1 MKKTV
6 VKRVKNEYDTQL
18 LIRRDKYYMA
28 LNTLQQQARKVY
40 ILMFTEQMYIKGSFM
55 GEKEH
60 AELLNAKSALE
71 VYLATYEETLADYVN
86 YFKTNQNKLGEEY
99 IMPNVWTGRE
109 IVRREIESIYG
120 GKF

>member
-6 VKRVKNEYDTQL
+6 VKRIKNEYDTQL

-28 LNTLQQQARKVY
+28 LNTLRQQARKVY
-40 ILMFTEQMYIKGSFM
+40 ILMFTEQMYIKGSAM
-55 GEKEH
+55 SEKEH

-99 IMPNVWTGRE
+99 IMPSVWTGRE
-109 IVRREIESIYG
+109 IVRKEIELVYG